1 MVQST
6 QQFLARNLFRTD
18 PLVFYVSSS
27 SYLCRLIDS
36 RLLSWCWTDND
47 ILNSSIQLLVTEGPK
62 FPCSQVVTRLRYFL
76 VARMATETCPFAH
89 SPQNADFELS
99 ESSIPSEIYE
109 QFDVLRRTCPVAY
122 TPQMGGYWMLTRYD
136 DIKACASD
144 TTTFI
149 SSVKAVIPS
158 DPRGTRR
165 PPLNTD
171 PPVHTP
177 YRTAIDRTL
186 KPVRIK
192 RLESVLQS
200 HAQREWKTL
209 VEQGG
214 GDVSADFGANFA
226 AWVEV
231 TWLNLADESAPLL
244 AKTAAAWVNAWREQ
258 NKDEVKFYSDK
269 LYDMARAL
277 FKDRRHN
284 PREVENDPASS
295 LLAERVD
302 GEPIPEGKLM

>member
-1 MVQST
+1 
-6 QQFLARNLFRTD
+6 
-18 PLVFYVSSS
+18 
-27 SYLCRLIDS
+27 
-36 RLLSWCWTDND
+36 
-47 ILNSSIQLLVTEGPK
+47 
-62 FPCSQVVTRLRYFL
+62 
-76 VARMATETCPFAH
+76 MATATCPFANPPSH
-89 SPQNADFELS
+89 ADFELY

-109 QFDVLRRTCPVAY
+109 QFDVLRSKCPVAY
-122 TPQMGGYWMLTRYD
+122 TSQMGGYWMLTRYD
-136 DIKACASD
+136 DVKAAASD
-144 TTTFI
+144 TATFI

-186 KPVRIK
+186 KSSRIK
-192 RLESVLQS
+192 RLETVLEG
-200 HAQREWKTL
+200 HAQREWKVL
-209 VEQGG
+209 VENGR

-231 TWLNLADESAPLL
+231 TWLNLADESAPML

-258 NKDEVKFYSDK
+258 NKDEVKFHSDK

-277 FKDRRHN
+277 FRDRRNN
-284 PREVENDPASS
+284 PRDVESDPASS
-295 LLAERVD
+295 LLAERMD
-302 GEPIPEGKLM
+302 GQPIPEEKLM

>member
-1 MVQST
+1 
-6 QQFLARNLFRTD
+6 
-18 PLVFYVSSS
+18 
-27 SYLCRLIDS
+27 
-36 RLLSWCWTDND
+36 
-47 ILNSSIQLLVTEGPK
+47 
-62 FPCSQVVTRLRYFL
+62 
-76 VARMATETCPFAH
+76 MATATCPFANPPSH
-89 SPQNADFELS
+89 ADFELH

-109 QFDVLRRTCPVAY
+109 QFDTLRSKCPVAY
-122 TPQMGGYWMLTRYD
+122 TSQMGGYWMLTRYD
-136 DIKACASD
+136 DIKGAASD
-144 TTTFI
+144 TATFI

-186 KPVRIK
+186 KASRIK
-192 RLESVLQS
+192 RLETVLED
-200 HAQREWKTL
+200 HARREWKVL
-209 VEQGG
+209 VERGR

-231 TWLNLADESAPLL
+231 TWLNLADESAPML

-258 NKDEVKFYSDK
+258 NKDEVKFHSDK

-277 FKDRRHN
+277 FRDRRDN
-284 PREVENDPASS
+284 PRDVESDPASS
-295 LLAERVD
+295 LLAERMN
-302 GEPIPEGKLM
+302 GQPIPEEKLM